1 MVHTSSPGI
10 LVFGAD
16 ATVCHVDSAATAL
29 LDADRAALID
39 GTADVLHDPVW
50 SEDGSYDSLAAFVE
64 ALPTAETGP
73 VPVTLST
80 GRRAEA
86 RVTHGADGPA
96 GVVLLVREAP
106 ENARKREPDPDSPP
120 SDDQQRRLLKAA
132 VEHTSLPVLVTEAES
147 LDAPGPR
154 ITYANPAFTEVTG
167 YTLEEVRGQ
176 SPRIL
181 QGRQT
186 SRETLDRIR
195 TALEANTPV
204 RETVLNYRKNG
215 VPYWNDLYIAPVE
228 AADGTVTH
236 YVSIQ
241 DDVTDRR
248 RAARLRDEQVRLL
261 ERIAT
266 GTPLAD
272 VLADLTSFI
281 EAERPGL
288 LGSVLLLDPE
298 EKTLHHGAAPSLPGG
313 YVEAIDGLRI
323 GPRAGSCGAAVFH
336 DEPIIAEDISTD
348 ERWAKCRSLALD
360 HDLQACWSTPI
371 HGESGEVLGTFALYY
386 DAPRRPTE
394 ADRLLVEEASHIAG
408 VAIEHD
414 RQKQALRLQEEQ
426 FQRLVE
432 NAQPI
437 IFLLDAEGTFL
448 LSEGEDL
455 SAVGLEPGE
464 LVGTSIY
471 DRYSD
476 YPDLLHHIDRALE
489 GETVDVTVEVE
500 GVVFDI
506 WYAPYYDRSET
517 VAGCIGMAVDITERR
532 EAETALR
539 AHRDLLRRTQ
549 EMAQVG
555 GWVYD
560 PDTDTME
567 GTEETYRLYELPPE
581 ADVSLEDTLAFYP
594 EETASSLRKAAVRCL
609 QDGIPFDLEGPMTTP
624 KGTERWIRVLGE
636 ARRDEEGTITKMVGT
651 VQDLTDRRDMEKRL
665 RSSEARFRGLF
676 EEAALG
682 IALVDSDGAIVEANP
697 EFASMLDTTQAGLR
711 GRSFSSLVAS
721 SPEGAEVLPLDDLV
735 TGARDR
741 YEGEH
746 RFVRDDAPPFWGHVT
761 VSPHTGPG
769 DAGVI
774 VMVEDVS
781 SRKAYEEQLKAAK
794 QEAEEASRLKSAL
807 LANMSHEI
815 RTPLTSIIGFAGV
828 LSENLSGANARYARL
843 AHQSGQRLMDTLDS
857 VLRLSKLEAGIVNPE
872 VEPMDLVTEVRCTL
886 DLYRPQATSNEIDL
900 RFDASV
906 ESLPLQGAPTA
917 VQRILSNLLNNAF
930 KFTPAGGAVTV
941 RVYRTDSAAVLEVED
956 TGVGIDDDFQSRV
969 FDAFVQESQGLKRE
983 HEGSGLGLAIVHRLT
998 DLLGG
1003 TIELESTKGEGTLI
1017 RVHFPLDD

>member
-1 MVHTSSPGI
+1 MLHASSPGV
-10 LVFGAD
+10 LVFAPDGTVRHVDPETAALLGAD
-16 ATVCHVDSAATAL
+16 PTAL
-29 LDADRAALID
+29 LN
-39 GTADVLHDPVW
+39 GTAEVLQRPVTSAGTSYESLGTFVDALSADEPDPV
-50 SEDGSYDSLAAFVE
+50 S
-64 ALPTAETGP
+64 
-73 VPVTLST
+73 VTLPN
-80 GRRAEA
+80 GRYAEA
-86 RVTHGADGPA
+86 RVTHGPDGPA
-96 GVVLLVREAP
+96 GVVLLIPDDDPSKAA
-106 ENARKREPDPDSPP
+106 ENGRDPLPPDGQS
-120 SDDQQRRLLKAA
+120 RRLLEAA
-132 VEHTSLPVLVTEAES
+132 VEHTRLPVLVTEAES

-167 YTLEEVRGQ
+167 YTLDEIRGK
-176 SPRIL
+176 SPRLL

-186 SRETLDRIR
+186 SRATLDRIR

-204 RETVLNYRKNG
+204 RETVLNYRKDG
-215 VPYWNDLYIAPVE
+215 APFWNELYIVPVQAP
-228 AADGTVTH
+228 DGTVTH
-236 YVSIQ
+236 FVSIQ
-241 DDVTDRR
+241 DDVTNRR
-248 RAARLRDEQVRLL
+248 RDARLRNEQVRLL

-266 GTPLAD
+266 GAPLSE
-272 VLADLTSFI
+272 VLDDLISFI
-281 EAERPGL
+281 ETERPGL

-298 EKTLHHGAAPSLPGG
+298 EQTLHHGAAPSLPDG
-313 YVEAIDGLRI
+313 YVEDIDGLQI
-323 GPRAGSCGAAVFH
+323 GPRAGSCGASVFH
-336 DEPIIAEDISTD
+336 DDAVVAEDISTD
-348 ERWAKCRSLALD
+348 ERWTKYRNLALD
-360 HDLQACWSTPI
+360 HDLRACWSTPI
-371 HGESGEVLGTFALYY
+371 HGEADEVLGTFALYY

-408 VAIEHD
+408 IIIEHD

-437 IFLLDAEGTFL
+437 VFLLDAEGTFL

-476 YPDLLHHIDRALE
+476 YPELLHHIDRALD
-489 GETVDVTVEVE
+489 GETVDATVEVE

-532 EAETALR
+532 EAEAALR

-581 ADVSLEDTLAFYP
+581 AEVSLEDTLAFYP
-594 EETASSLRKAAVRCL
+594 KETASSLRKAAVRCL
-609 QDGIPFDLEGPMTTP
+609 EDGTPFDFEGPMTTP
-624 KGTERWIRVLGE
+624 KGTERWIRILGE

-682 IALVDSDGAIVEANP
+682 IALIDPNGTIVEANS
-697 EFASMLDTTQAGLR
+697 EFASMLDIPRPSLR
-711 GRSFSSLVAS
+711 GRSFSSLLSSAS
-721 SPEGAEVLPLDDLV
+721 DEAGAIPLDDLV
-735 TGARDR
+735 TGTRDR
-741 YEGEH
+741 YEAEW
-746 RFVRDDAPPFWGHVT
+746 RFARDDASLFWGHVT
-761 VSPHTGPG
+761 VSPHSGPG
-769 DAGVI
+769 NAEVI
-774 VMVEDVS
+774 VMIEDVS
-781 SRKAYEEQLKAAK
+781 SRKAYEEQLRDAK

-815 RTPLTSIIGFAGV
+815 RTPLTSIIGFSGV
-828 LSENLSGANARYARL
+828 LADNLSGSNARYARL

-857 VLRLSKLEAGIVNPE
+857 VLQLSKLEAGVVDLDTE
-872 VEPMDLVTEVRCTL
+872 RMDLVAEVRQTL
-886 DLYRPQATSNEIDL
+886 DLHRPQAETAAVEL
-900 RFDASV
+900 RFEASV
-906 ESLPLQGAPTA
+906 ETLHGRWAPTA
-917 VQRILSNLLNNAF
+917 VKRILSNLLSNAL
-930 KFTPAGGAVTV
+930 KFTPSGGTVAV
-941 RVYRTDSAAVLEVED
+941 RTYCVDSAVVLEVED
-956 TGVGIDDDFQSRV
+956 TGIGIDDDFHPRA
-969 FDAFVQESQGLKRE
+969 FDAFTQESQGLQRE
-983 HEGSGLGLAIVHRLT
+983 HEGSGLGLSIVQRLV

-1003 TIELESTKGEGTLI
+1003 TIELESTKGEGTRA
-1017 RVHFPLDD
+1017 RVRLPHDA

>member
-1 MVHTSSPGI
+1 MVHASSPGI
-10 LVFGAD
+10 LVFDAD
-16 ATVCHVDSAATAL
+16 ATVCHVDAAALAL
-29 LDADRAALID
+29 LDADRAALLD
-39 GTADVLHDPVW
+39 GTADVLHSPV
-50 SEDGSYDSLAAFVE
+50 SSGDASYDSLRAFVE
-64 ALPTAETGP
+64 AFPAAETGP
-73 VPVTLST
+73 VPVALSN
-80 GRRAEA
+80 GRHAEA

-96 GVVLLVREAP
+96 GVVLLVRENGSA
-106 ENARKREPDPDSPP
+106 EVSNDAIGPDSLS

-132 VEHTSLPVLVTEAES
+132 VEHTCLPVLVTEAES

-154 ITYANPAFTEVTG
+154 ITYVNPAFTDVTG

-176 SPRIL
+176 SPRFL

-195 TALEANTPV
+195 SALETDTPV

-215 VPYWNDLYIAPVE
+215 EPYWNDLYIAPVK

-266 GTPLAD
+266 GTPLSD
-272 VLADLTSFI
+272 VLVDLISFI

-298 EKTLHHGAAPSLPGG
+298 GQTLHHGAAPSLPDA
-313 YVEAIDGLRI
+313 YVERIDGLPI
-323 GPRAGSCGAAVFH
+323 GAQAGSCGAAAFH
-336 DEPIIAEDISTD
+336 DHPVVAEDISTD
-348 ERWAKCRSLALD
+348 ERWAKHRSLALE
-360 HDLQACWSTPI
+360 HGLRACWSTPI
-371 HGESGEVLGTFALYY
+371 HGEAGEVLGTFALYY
-386 DAPRRPTE
+386 DAPRSPTE
-394 ADRLLVEEASHIAG
+394 ADRLLVEEASYIAG

-432 NAQPI
+432 NAQPVV
-437 IFLLDAEGTFL
+437 FLLDEEGTFV

-455 SAVGLEPGE
+455 SAIGLEPGE
-464 LVGTSIY
+464 VVGESIH
-471 DRYSD
+471 
-476 YPDLLHHIDRALE
+476 DLYADHPTILQYTNRALD
-489 GETVDVTVEVE
+489 GETIDATIEIE

-506 WYAPYYDRSET
+506 WYAPYYDRSGT

-532 EAETALR
+532 
-539 AHRDLLRRTQ
+539 
-549 EMAQVG
+549 
-555 GWVYD
+555 
-560 PDTDTME
+560 
-567 GTEETYRLYELPPE
+567 
-581 ADVSLEDTLAFYP
+581 
-594 EETASSLRKAAVRCL
+594 
-609 QDGIPFDLEGPMTTP
+609 
-624 KGTERWIRVLGE
+624 
-636 ARRDEEGTITKMVGT
+636 
-651 VQDLTDRRDMEKRL
+651 DMETRL
-665 RSSEARFRGLF
+665 RTSEARFRGLF

-682 IALVDSDGAIVEANP
+682 IVLVDPDGAIVEANP

-711 GRSFSSLVAS
+711 GRSFSSLVS
-721 SPEGAEVLPLDDLV
+721 SSSEGTEVLPLDDLV
-735 TGARDR
+735 AGARNR

-746 RFVRDDAPPFWGHVT
+746 RLVRDDAPPFWGHVT

-769 DAGVI
+769 NAELI

-781 SRKAYEEQLKAAK
+781 SRKAYEEQLRDAK

-828 LSENLSGANARYARL
+828 LAESLSGANARYARL

-857 VLRLSKLEAGIVNPE
+857 VLRLSKLEAGV
-872 VEPMDLVTEVRCTL
+872 VDLDVDRVDLVSEVQQTI
-886 DLYRPQATSNEIDL
+886 DLYRPQAESAAIDL
-900 RFDASV
+900 QLDASV
-906 ESLPLQGAPTA
+906 ETLPLESASTA
-917 VQRILSNLLNNAF
+917 VRRILSNLLSNAV
-930 KFTPAGGAVTV
+930 KFTPSGGAVTV
-941 RVYRTDSAAVLEVED
+941 RVYRTGSAAVLEVED
-956 TGVGIDDDFQSRV
+956 TGIGIDDDFRSRV
-969 FDAFVQESQGLKRE
+969 FDAFTQESQGLERE
-983 HEGSGLGLAIVHRLT
+983 HEGSGLGLSIVQRLV

-1003 TIELESTKGEGTLI
+1003 TIDVESTKGEGTRA
-1017 RVHFPLDD
+1017 RVRLPHDA